1 MFHFAGGA
9 ALGAGYPLGMAR
21 GEHPQRTVFYGAC
34 LLAAAF
40 LSCWLAARV
49 HIGWVSALIYL
60 GAAVAACIGVVMT
73 LRDYG

>member
-1 MFHFAGGA
+1 MRRGRT
-9 ALGAGYPLGMAR
+9 GYPLGMAR

-40 LSCWLAARV
+40 LSCWVAAR
-49 HIGWVSALIYL
+49 VSALIY
-60 GAAVAACIGVVMT
+60 VAAAIAMCVGLVMT